1 MYLAHFPH
9 TITYHSEPILTKL
22 ERPDY
27 STTGVCLWNFCERF
41 AGTRTQCLSWWLFLL
56 FWPQISSPIVVYQP
70 LVITVPGRHKSKSQ
84 EKYFCQEIIW
94 FPPKSIKSVGIS
106 PKTGVCPQPTA
117 GISRPFCQTQEPL
130 RKEAWDKEN
139 VINIFLHG
147 MKISSNIMK
156 RKYHQYLSQWHAT
169 ARGGFYAK

>member
-9 TITYHSEPILTKL
+9 TVTYHSEPILTKL

-27 STTGVCLWNFCERF
+27 STTGVCLWNFFERF

-94 FPPKSIKSVGIS
+94 FLPKSIKSVGIS

-130 RKEAWDKEN
+130 RKEGVGQRKCHQYLFAWHE
-139 VINIFLHG
+139 NIFKYYEK
-147 MKISSNIMK
+147 KISSIFV
-156 RKYHQYLSQWHAT
+156 ST